1 MLHRASQILTLKSVH
16 KNGVQYKHYQKALYH
31 EKFFHDI
38 KQNYTDWAITGI
50 FYSALHLV
58 DAFLARKKLYPK
70 DHKERTNYVGKIK
83 ELKPLFHHYRS
94 LYDYSVNARYN
105 MIKFST
111 ADIEQIYSDYF
122 IFIKNTII
130 KILKKVKKFPLLTLP
145 PLRD

>member
-1 MLHRASQILTLKSVH
+1 MPIPE
-16 KNGVQYKHYQKALYH
+16 KHFQKALYN

-50 FYSALHLV
+50 FYSALHLF

-83 ELKPLFHHYRS
+83 ELKSLFHHYRS

-105 MIKFST
+105 MIKFSI
-111 ADIEQIYSDYF
+111 ADAEQIYSDYF

-130 KILKKVKKFPLLTLP
+130 KILKKS
-145 PLRD
+145 